1 MSAERNKIFIC
12 YAHEDNTRDPADP
25 SRREW
30 VKSLLPDLDGYK
42 NTFSYFLDNFIETG
56 ADWDQ
61 KIKENL
67 RDMKGAIVL
76 VSRHLYASG
85 YIRSVEISHI
95 LYRKKRDGDG
105 FLFIPLNVDGCA
117 QIKNI
122 QLIPRSIDGR
132 ELPSAAIAG
141 SQLKPPMDSP
151 LNSVNDPVEIGRIFS
166 GIASE
171 IFTFFTGPKAPSPL
185 TSPAGVKKSTDA
197 RRYVPPS
204 DGIYGRKCAITEAIR
219 LSIVSILETSPDAAE
234 LLAKAFPDSGPG
246 NDGLAAELMDL
257 EKHEATDTLGTIT
270 RLARDNGDVFYAL
283 YDLAMHLTLAFVNPD
298 FAQKL
303 VNTIGLKIEV
313 LPAVEI
319 GALTPVLI
327 QIIEALI
334 EGREPRFAIHSD
346 DSIHGL
352 GEIALSRA
360 SLTGQDRKKELIQ
373 QLAVDL
379 GVPGSGQEYVVERI
393 EAALKKFRN
402 DPKREGRYVVADS
415 VELKNILELKNLPIF
430 IRIKNSPEE
439 VSSVNEFDIETY
451 VQEFINLRNSR
462 IPPAPAN

>member
-12 YAHEDNTRDPADP
+12 YAHEDNTEDPQGAA
-25 SRREW
+25 RRRW
-30 VKSLLPDLDGYK
+30 VDLLLTDLRGYSD
-42 NTFSYFLDNFIETG
+42 TYSYFLDDFIGAG

-67 RDMKGAIVL
+67 AYMKGAVVL
-76 VSRHLYASG
+76 VSRHFYDSN
-85 YIRSVEISHI
+85 YIRRVEIPHI
-95 LYRKKRDGDG
+95 LYRKRHEGDG
-105 FLFIPLNVDGCA
+105 FLFIPLNVDACPHITDVRLA
-117 QIKNI
+117 
-122 QLIPRSIDGR
+122 LTSLDGSV
-132 ELPSAAIAG
+132 LPPTTMAG
-141 SQLKPPMDSP
+141 FQLKPPMDRP
-151 LNSVNDPVEIGRIFS
+151 LNKCELTEIINIFG

-197 RRYVPPS
+197 GRYVPPS